1 MSDKLDSLIRFLDHL
16 ECRASM
22 KELTAQLRRLE
33 IDDRDVAEF
42 IRFADPSYQRVL
54 VRARRWYHL
63 WILCWKNGQRSPIH
77 DHLGSSCGVRVLRG
91 TATVTDC
98 VFAANGCVKA
108 VGSRDYPAGSVLT
121 SEDDDLHQ
129 FSNLQDGGADLVTL
143 HVYSPP
149 LRRMGVYSLTDR
161 ERGEEAW
168 QESRKMVTASPENSE
183 TPLDSIQGWVTP
195 NRLFFVRN
203 HFEMPALEPSS
214 WRLRVEGCVER
225 PVEWTW
231 EQLLALPHRS
241 VFATVECAGNGRSF
255 LQQKA
260 AGVQWGAGAVGHA
273 EWTGVPLARV
283 LEESGVRAD
292 AVEVLF
298 EGSDRLERKFRY
310 LFGAIIVLL
319 LTGSFRLYSWQT
331 ESLAYDQIKT
341 ACRLLVNEIVDQQL
355 ALGCRP
361 GQPREKD
368 RPAATEALDEAMKE
382 FRAQWENEWP
392 LPFKFRADIIKPN
405 ATRSPDIPDTT
416 TLERVKSFQND
427 PNKYEDNYLDLSR
440 KHNYYYGAVRA
451 TESCLLCH
459 RQRNADLQEGDLL
472 AVVKLDVDTQP
483 IENGFH
489 TNRAILISIAFATTF
504 LIMLGS
510 YLIVRYVIVKPVK
523 HLKEVSDAISA
534 GELNVRSEIQTGD
547 EFEDLSHAFNRM
559 LRNLVSMQDR
569 LRRVNADLD
578 RKVDELAQANMALY
592 ESNRLKSD
600 FLATMSHELRT
611 PLNSILGFSEVLL
624 SNDGLNDK
632 QTRWVTNIQSSGQ
645 QLLNLINDILDLA
658 KIEAG
663 KMQVRLV

>member
-1 MSDKLDSLIRFLDHL
+1 MS
-16 ECRASM
+16 
-22 KELTAQLRRLE
+22 
-33 IDDRDVAEF
+33 
-42 IRFADPSYQRVL
+42 
-54 VRARRWYHL
+54 WY
-63 WILCWKNGQRSPIH
+63 
-77 DHLGSSCGVRVLRG
+77 
-91 TATVTDC
+91 
-98 VFAANGCVKA
+98 
-108 VGSRDYPAGSVLT
+108 
-121 SEDDDLHQ
+121 
-129 FSNLQDGGADLVTL
+129 
-143 HVYSPP
+143 
-149 LRRMGVYSLTDR
+149 
-161 ERGEEAW
+161 
-168 QESRKMVTASPENSE
+168 
-183 TPLDSIQGWVTP
+183 
-195 NRLFFVRN
+195 
-203 HFEMPALEPSS
+203 
-214 WRLRVEGCVER
+214 
-225 PVEWTW
+225 
-231 EQLLALPHRS
+231 RS
-241 VFATVECAGNGRSF
+241 VKRLLGEY
-255 LQQKA
+255 
-260 AGVQWGAGAVGHA
+260 
-273 EWTGVPLARV
+273 
-283 LEESGVRAD
+283 
-292 AVEVLF
+292 
-298 EGSDRLERKFRY
+298 RLERKFRY

-331 ESLAYDQIKT
+331 ESLAYDQIKS

-361 GQPREKD
+361 GQAREAD

-382 FRAQWENEWP
+382 FRVQWENEWP
-392 LPFKFRADIIKPN
+392 LPFKYRADIIKPN

-416 TLERVKSFQND
+416 TLERIKSFQND
-427 PNKYEDNYLDLSR
+427 PNKCEDNYLDLTR

-451 TESCLLCH
+451 TESCLPCH
-459 RQRNADLQEGDLL
+459 RQRNADLQQGDLL

-624 SNDGLNDK
+624 SNNGLNEK

-663 KMQVRLV
+663 KMQVRLVEFPIQDVCEGMLAMFRPMAEKKNIDLRGSFASDMPLLRQDIVKIQQILSNLLSNAIKFTPEGGRVQLKAEVDPLAAPLTPPSAGVRWNGGGFIVLTVSDTGVGIAREEQEMIFEKFRQAGNPLTRQHAGTGLGLSIVRELSKLLGGEVSLQSELGRGSTFTVRLPLQLSEEPRLEFDLAHEGIDLSKAQRVDVRLYSSTTPAEPRT